1 MASSPNDHGWT
12 PYVDHGTRLRVRAV
26 HHHGDIDYEL
36 CMEGGQMLIRRLDNH
51 RKPVV
56 ISESYRGL
64 ARQAEDAWASLIR
77 SLS

>member
-1 MASSPNDHGWT
+1 
-12 PYVDHGTRLRVRAV
+12 
-26 HHHGDIDYEL
+26 
-36 CMEGGQMLIRRLDNH
+36 MLIRRLDNH